1 MITDLT
7 LGENIFNSPDLSI
20 KMKILHAVNKSLD
33 QITVAEICRNAGIS
47 RQTFYRHFES
57 KYDIPWWYSIFCR
70 QFYLNEIG
78 RTIDW
83 KTGYYHHLRLIA
95 GRPSCRKTARPYF
108 STPWRTTAM
117 SR

>member
-7 LGENIFNSPDLSI
+7 LGENIFSSPELST
-20 KMKILHAVNKSLD
+20 KMRILHAVDKSLD

-70 QFYLNEIG
+70 AAAAWIKEVSKEALWA
-78 RTIDW
+78 T
-83 KTGYYHHLRLIA
+83 
-95 GRPSCRKTARPYF
+95 
-108 STPWRTTAM
+108 
-117 SR
+117 SRALSPPQNS